1 MFRDGGGSL
10 GLEMAA
16 AVWRRQVFRDG
27 GGSLCLEMAAAV
39 CV

>member
-10 GLEMAA
+10 CLEMA
-16 AVWRRQVFRDG
+16 G

>member
-10 GLEMAA
+10 CLEIVCLEMA
-16 AVWRRQVFRDG
+16 
-27 GGSLCLEMAAAV
+27 GSLCLEMAAAV